1 MVVHRSIGG
10 FLKAAGGITPGLWWW
25 PSPAKKGGYMTD
37 SNKTLIAAL
46 LDRSGSMEESKE
58 FTEGGWRELVNTQ
71 RSEPEYCEVTL
82 AQFDTEYEV
91 LYPPT
96 PIASVPEFVVV
107 PRGMTA
113 LLDSAGKFITEV
125 GQQLAALPEDQRPGR
140 VICLIM
146 TDGMENSSRQ
156 WDWEAVK
163 KLITQQREVYGWK
176 FIFLG
181 ADIDAVEVGA
191 RMGVD
196 PRYAMTFDKR
206 SHSTVRAAY
215 ARTSEVMTG
224 FKRDYLDDEGFTESD
239 RARAMGEAPKK
250 KSKKRGA

>member
-1 MVVHRSIGG
+1 
-10 FLKAAGGITPGLWWW
+10 
-25 PSPAKKGGYMTD
+25 MTD

-46 LDRSGSMEESKE
+46 LDRSGSMSDSKE
-58 FTEGGWRELVNTQ
+58 FTEDGWRELINTQ

-96 PIASVPEFVVV
+96 AITEVPEFVVV

-113 LLDSAGKFITEV
+113 LLDSAGTFITEV
-125 GQQLAALPEDQRPGR
+125 GSRLAALPDDQRPGQ

-146 TDGMENSSRQ
+146 TDGMENSSHQ
-156 WDWEAVK
+156 WDWDAVK
-163 KLITQQREVYGWK
+163 KLITEQREVYGWE

-181 ADIDAVEVGA
+181 ADIDAVQVGQ

-196 PRYAMTFDKR
+196 SRYAMTFDKR
-206 SHSTVRAAY
+206 SHTGNRAAY
-215 ARTSEVMTG
+215 ARASAVLTDI
-224 FKRDYLDDEGFTESD
+224 KRDYLDGEGFTEDD
-239 RARAMGEAPKK
+239 RARAMGQAPKK
-250 KSKKRGA
+250 NSKRKGA

>member
-1 MVVHRSIGG
+1 
-10 FLKAAGGITPGLWWW
+10 
-25 PSPAKKGGYMTD
+25 
-37 SNKTLIAAL
+37 
-46 LDRSGSMEESKE
+46 
-58 FTEGGWRELVNTQ
+58 
-71 RSEPEYCEVTL
+71 
-82 AQFDTEYEV
+82 
-91 LYPPT
+91 
-96 PIASVPEFVVV
+96 
-107 PRGMTA
+107 
-113 LLDSAGKFITEV
+113 
-125 GQQLAALPEDQRPGR
+125 
-140 VICLIM
+140 M

-163 KLITQQREVYGWK
+163 KLIIQQREVYGWK

-181 ADIDAVEVGA
+181 ADIDAVEVGE

>member
-1 MVVHRSIGG
+1 
-10 FLKAAGGITPGLWWW
+10 
-25 PSPAKKGGYMTD
+25 
-37 SNKTLIAAL
+37 
-46 LDRSGSMEESKE
+46 
-58 FTEGGWRELVNTQ
+58 
-71 RSEPEYCEVTL
+71 
-82 AQFDTEYEV
+82 
-91 LYPPT
+91 
-96 PIASVPEFVVV
+96 
-107 PRGMTA
+107 MTA

-125 GQQLAALPEDQRPGR
+125 GEQLAALPEDQRPGR

-146 TDGMENSSRQ
+146 TDGMENSSHQ

-181 ADIDAVEVGA
+181 ADIDAVEVGE

-206 SHSTVRAAY
+206 SHTGNRAAY
-215 ARTSEVMTG
+215 ARASSMVTG
-224 FKRDYLDDEGFTESD
+224 FKRDYLDDGFTDDD

-250 KSKKRGA
+250 NSQRGA

>member
-1 MVVHRSIGG
+1 
-10 FLKAAGGITPGLWWW
+10 
-25 PSPAKKGGYMTD
+25 MTD

-46 LDRSGSMEESKE
+46 LDRSGSMADSKE
-58 FTEGGWRELVNTQ
+58 FTEDGWRELINTQ

-96 PIASVPEFVVV
+96 AITAVPEFVLV
-107 PRGMTA
+107 PRGRTA
-113 LLDSAGKFITEV
+113 LLDAAGMFITEV
-125 GQQLAALPEDQRPGR
+125 GDQLAALPEDQRPGQ

-146 TDGMENSSRQ
+146 TDGMENASHQ
-156 WDWEAVK
+156 WTWEALK
-163 KLITQQREVYGWK
+163 ALIIQQRDVYGWK

-181 ADIDAVEVGA
+181 ADIDAVEVGE

-196 PRYAMTFDKR
+196 RRYAMTFDKR
-206 SHSTVRAAY
+206 SHAGNRAAY
-215 ARTSEVMTG
+215 ARASSMVTG
-224 FKRDYLDDEGFTESD
+224 FKRDYLDEGFTDDD

-250 KSKKRGA
+250 KRQRGA

>member
-1 MVVHRSIGG
+1 
-10 FLKAAGGITPGLWWW
+10 
-25 PSPAKKGGYMTD
+25 MTD

-46 LDRSGSMEESKE
+46 LDRSGSMDDSKE
-58 FTEGGWRELVNTQ
+58 FTEDGWRELINTQ

-96 PIASVPEFVVV
+96 PVAAVPDFVVE

-125 GQQLAALPEDQRPGR
+125 GELLAALPEDQRPGR

-146 TDGMENSSRQ
+146 TDGMENSSHR
-156 WDWEAVK
+156 WTWEALK
-163 KLITQQREVYGWK
+163 ALIIQQREVYGWK

-181 ADIDAVEVGA
+181 ADIDAVEVGE

-196 PRYAMTFDKR
+196 RRYAMTFDKR
-206 SHSTVRAAY
+206 SHAGNRAAY
-215 ARTSEVMTG
+215 ARASSMVSG
-224 FKRDYLDDEGFTESD
+224 FKRDYLDEGFTDDD

-250 KSKKRGA
+250 KRQRGA

>member
-1 MVVHRSIGG
+1 
-10 FLKAAGGITPGLWWW
+10 
-25 PSPAKKGGYMTD
+25 MTD

-46 LDRSGSMEESKE
+46 LDRSGSMDDSKE
-58 FTEGGWRELVNTQ
+58 FTEDGWRELINTQ

-96 PIASVPEFVVV
+96 AIAAVPEFVLV
-107 PRGMTA
+107 PRGRTA
-113 LLDSAGKFITEV
+113 LLDAAGVFITEV
-125 GQQLAALPEDQRPGR
+125 GDQLAALPADQRPGQ

-146 TDGMENSSRQ
+146 TDGMENASRR
-156 WDWEAVK
+156 WTWEALK
-163 KLITQQREVYGWK
+163 ALIIQQREVYGWK

-181 ADIDAVEVGA
+181 ADIDAVEVGE

-196 PRYAMTFDKR
+196 RRYAMTFDKR
-206 SHSTVRAAY
+206 SHAGNRAAY
-215 ARTSEVMTG
+215 ARASSMVSG
-224 FKRDYLDDEGFTESD
+224 FKRDYLDEGFTDDD

-250 KSKKRGA
+250 KRQRGA

>member
-1 MVVHRSIGG
+1 
-10 FLKAAGGITPGLWWW
+10 
-25 PSPAKKGGYMTD
+25 MTD

-46 LDRSGSMEESKE
+46 LDRSGSMDESKE
-58 FTEGGWRELVNTQ
+58 FTEGGWRELINTQ
-71 RSEPEYCEVTL
+71 RSEPEYCEVML

-96 PIASVPEFVVV
+96 AIAAVPEFVVV

-113 LLDSAGKFITEV
+113 LLDSAGKFIIEV
-125 GQQLAALPEDQRPGR
+125 GELLAALPEDQRPGR

-146 TDGMENSSRQ
+146 TDGMENSSHQ

-163 KLITQQREVYGWK
+163 KLIIQQREVYGWK

-181 ADIDAVEVGA
+181 ADIDAVKVGA

-250 KSKKRGA
+250 KSKKRGD

>member
-1 MVVHRSIGG
+1 
-10 FLKAAGGITPGLWWW
+10 
-25 PSPAKKGGYMTD
+25 MTD

-46 LDRSGSMEESKE
+46 LDRSGSMDECKE
-58 FTEGGWRELVNTQ
+58 ATEDGWRELINEQ
-71 RSEPEYCEVTL
+71 RSHPEYCEVML

-96 PIASVPEFVVV
+96 AITAVPEFVVV

-125 GQQLAALPEDQRPGR
+125 GEQLAAMPEDQRPGQ

-146 TDGMENSSRQ
+146 TDGMENSSHQ

-163 KLITQQREVYGWK
+163 KLIIQQREVYGWE

-181 ADIDAVEVGA
+181 ADIDAVEVGE
-191 RMGVD
+191 RMGMD
-196 PRYAMTFDKR
+196 PRYAMTYDKR
-206 SHSTVRAAY
+206 SYKANHAAY
-215 ARTSEVMTG
+215 RVTSAAMTDIKRGRLAR
-224 FKRDYLDDEGFTESD
+224 EGFTVAQ
-239 RARAMGEAPKK
+239 RAEAVGEEPKK
-250 KSKKRGA
+250 KRKRGA

>member
-1 MVVHRSIGG
+1 
-10 FLKAAGGITPGLWWW
+10 
-25 PSPAKKGGYMTD
+25 MTD

-46 LDRSGSMEESKE
+46 LDRSGSMADSKE
-58 FTEGGWRELVNTQ
+58 FTEDGWRELINTQ

-96 PIASVPEFVVV
+96 AITAVPEFVLV
-107 PRGMTA
+107 PRDRTA
-113 LLDSAGKFITEV
+113 LLDAAGVFITEV
-125 GQQLAALPEDQRPGR
+125 GDQLAALPEDQRPGQ

-146 TDGMENSSRQ
+146 TDGMENASRQ
-156 WDWEAVK
+156 WTWEALK
-163 KLITQQREVYGWK
+163 ALIIQQREVYGWK

-181 ADIDAVEVGA
+181 ADIDAVEVGE

-196 PRYAMTFDKR
+196 RRYAMTFDKR
-206 SHSTVRAAY
+206 SHAGNRAAY
-215 ARTSEVMTG
+215 ARASSMVTG
-224 FKRDYLDDEGFTESD
+224 FKRDYLDEGFTDDD

-250 KSKKRGA
+250 KRKRGA

>member
-1 MVVHRSIGG
+1 
-10 FLKAAGGITPGLWWW
+10 
-25 PSPAKKGGYMTD
+25 MTD

-46 LDRSGSMEESKE
+46 LDRSGSMDESKE
-58 FTEGGWRELVNTQ
+58 FTEDGWRELINTQ

-96 PIASVPEFVVV
+96 AVAAVPEFVVV

-113 LLDSAGKFITEV
+113 LLDSAGRFITEV
-125 GQQLAALPEDQRPGR
+125 GEQLAALPEDQRPGR

-146 TDGMENSSRQ
+146 TDGMENSSHE

-181 ADIDAVEVGA
+181 ADIDAVEVGE

-250 KSKKRGA
+250 KPKGRGA

>member
-1 MVVHRSIGG
+1 
-10 FLKAAGGITPGLWWW
+10 
-25 PSPAKKGGYMTD
+25 MTD

-46 LDRSGSMEESKE
+46 LDHSGSMQDSKVL
-58 FTEGGWRELVNTQ
+58 TEDGWRELINAQ

-96 PIASVPEFVVV
+96 AIAAVPEFVLV
-107 PRGMTA
+107 PRGRTA
-113 LLDSAGKFITEV
+113 LLDAAGEFITEV
-125 GQQLAALPEDQRPGR
+125 GEQLLALPEDQRPGK

-156 WDWEAVK
+156 WTWEAIK
-163 KLITQQREVYGWK
+163 TLITQQREAYGWK

-181 ADIDAVEVGA
+181 ADIDAVEVGE

-196 PRYAMTFDKR
+196 RRHAMTFDKR
-206 SHSTVRAAY
+206 SHAGNSAAY
-215 ARTSEVMTG
+215 RRASSMVTG
-224 FKRDYLDDEGFTESD
+224 FKRDYLDEGFTEDD
-239 RARAMGEAPKK
+239 RARAMGEAPN
-250 KSKKRGA
+250 KKRQRGA